1 LIGYK
6 HVPIPTHEILCRK
19 ACCTVKSCPLTPA
32 WATTIHKFQGF
43 EAGFDENDLFNCLIC
58 DPGDLAWEQKCPGA
72 LYTALSRAKTMGTF
86 DNDKPTDSAIY
97 WRGSAI
103 CETRITNGAM
113 KNGKRKSDPKQNC
126 VLINKRENWVQYL
139 ERRKQKTPKQDYATS
154 DFQRM
159 KKIRFTQDEVLH
171 GIASIITSPNKHW
184 LALKR
189 ERYTLKKTFFG
200 LAE

>member
-1 LIGYK
+1 MIEYK

-19 ACCTVKSCPLTPA
+19 ACCTVKSCPLVPA

-43 EAGFDENDLFNCLIC
+43 EAGFEDKDLFNHLIC
-58 DPGDLAWEQKCPGA
+58 DPGDLKWEQKCPGA

-86 DNDKPTDSAIY
+86 NKDKPTDSAIY

-113 KNGKRKSDPKQNC
+113 KNGRRRSDPKQNC
-126 VLINKRENWVQYL
+126 ILINKRDNWVKYL
-139 ERRKQKTPKQDYATS
+139 KRREKETPKKSYTAS
-154 DFQRM
+154 DFRKM
-159 KKIRFTQDEVLH
+159 KTARFTQEEVLC
-171 GIASIITSPNKHW
+171 GIANIITSPNKHW

-189 ERYTLKKTFFG
+189 RKYTLKKTFFG